1 MPQPKRSTAP
11 KRKAPAKRSAPRAGK
26 DPLDRLKGSLD
37 GAEAALKDLRTGA
50 SKGTGELVRDLEKT
64 LKHLRSNARQVGREV
79 SKDLAAAGRE
89 ATKSSPRKPA
99 ARRTAKRPATT
110 TRRKASAGR
119 SK

>member
-64 LKHLRSNARQVGREV
+64 LKHLRSNTRQVGRAV
-79 SKDLAAAGRE
+79 SKDLAASRE
-89 ATKSSPRKPA
+89 AAKSSPRKAP
-99 ARRTAKRPATT
+99 ARRAPKRSTTT
-110 TRRKASAGR
+110 TRRRASGR